1 MSVTWNQNV
10 SFTFWKHVSAYVSIH
25 SFLSRF
31 FSYKFTV
38 TIIPEILFPKQGDS
52 NKYKTEKTFIKVTIF
67 LFFNYIFFSKTNT
80 VACNVYILKRRN
92 MNFVCILRKEERS
105 FPCKNTTI
113 RKIFVFFIYICLG
126 VLSRNWFYSES
137 SRASK
142 MKFFAKKFCFC
153 IFFLLKFT

>member
-10 SFTFWKHVSAYVSIH
+10 SFTFWKYVSAYVSNH

-92 MNFVCILRKEERS
+92 MNFVCILRKEE
-105 FPCKNTTI
+105 
-113 RKIFVFFIYICLG
+113 V
-126 VLSRNWFYSES
+126 
-137 SRASK
+137 
-142 MKFFAKKFCFC
+142 KKFSVQKHYYKKNFCFFYIYLPGC
-153 IFFLLKFT
+153 SFTKLVLFRIQPSI